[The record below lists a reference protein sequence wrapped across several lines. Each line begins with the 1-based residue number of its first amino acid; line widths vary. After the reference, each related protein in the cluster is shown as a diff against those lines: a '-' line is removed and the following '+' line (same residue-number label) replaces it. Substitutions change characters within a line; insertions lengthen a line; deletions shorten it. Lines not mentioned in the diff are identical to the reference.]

1 VDAAARSPEVWKQ
14 VAAAVEEREAM
25 YPGNELRVLEIGAG
39 LLPLLSAVAGLQG
52 NFETVHYAAFES
64 NAALLPTCEKV
75 LVGFG
80 LELAE
85 RYEHKATSGLAVQ
98 VQRWVRPQREGTC
111 GGMTVSLCLG
121 DITSPEALE
130 AVPAVYRRSA
140 DVVGGPNLIVGSC
153 VVDLV
158 RRARSLCLQLLL
170 SFARK
175 RSLTLPCPTFPPRS
189 LSQRSWPQH

>member
-1 VDAAARSPEVWKQ
+1 MDAAARSPAVWKE
-14 VAAAVEEREAM
+14 VVAAVEEREST

-75 LVGFG
+75 LVDFG

-85 RYEHKATSGLAVQ
+85 RYEYKTTTGPAVQ
-98 VQRWVRPQREGTC
+98 VQRWVQPQREGAC
-111 GGMTVSLCLG
+111 GGMAVSLCLG
-121 DITSPEALE
+121 DITSPEVLE
-130 AVPAVYRRSA
+130 AVPALYSRSA
-140 DVVGGPNLIVGSC
+140 GVVGGPNLIVGSC

-158 RRARSLCLQLLL
+158 RRPRAPFAPATLIRVRTNTRS
-170 SFARK
+170 
-175 RSLTLPCPTFPPRS
+175 PYHVPPS
-189 LSQRSWPQH
+189 PLEV